1 MRERKCCTECSR
13 RRRKVKECKPRGPG
27 RKCWTCQKWNR
38 ECSFVHDYPPAL
50 KGLVFELSREEKRAL
65 EQQQREPGPRRQQPV
80 QARHVREAAAGRLE
94 AQRRRP
100 GARSRQEQVPWRRAA
115 KKPARTWPGLAT
127 ASTKTRKSG
136 SDGSA
141 YPRVLGGV
149 KAEGKRG

>member
-65 EQQQREPGPRRQQPV
+65 EQQRRHD
-80 QARHVREAAAGRLE
+80 AWLAAAGGGAAGPVPPL
-94 AQRRRP
+94 QPP
-100 GARSRQEQVPWRRAA
+100 GAPSP
-115 KKPARTWPGLAT
+115 
-127 ASTKTRKSG
+127 
-136 SDGSA
+136 
-141 YPRVLGGV
+141 
-149 KAEGKRG
+149 KRLSLIHI

>member
-65 EQQQREPGPRRQQPV
+65 EQQRRHD
-80 QARHVREAAAGRLE
+80 AWLAAAGGGGAAEMDGAAQTAASFAAQSTRTTRGASQSIVPARVSRRQLRTVGEGHVDRVAARL
-94 AQRRRP
+94 
-100 GARSRQEQVPWRRAA
+100 SPWR
-115 KKPARTWPGLAT
+115 L
-127 ASTKTRKSG
+127 
-136 SDGSA
+136 
-141 YPRVLGGV
+141 
-149 KAEGKRG
+149 

>member
-65 EQQQREPGPRRQQPV
+65 EQQRRHD
-80 QARHVREAAAGRLE
+80 AWLAAAGGGGAAGPVPPL
-94 AQRRRP
+94 QPP
-100 GARSRQEQVPWRRAA
+100 GAPSPKR
-115 KKPARTWPGLAT
+115 
-127 ASTKTRKSG
+127 
-136 SDGSA
+136 
-141 YPRVLGGV
+141 PRCLL
-149 KAEGKRG
+149 